1 MFSAYFDLMKQFII
15 VFLFVISL
23 AKAQGD
29 IYPTET
35 TYGGGIGFS
44 TMYMILDT
52 VPGASLLNSLG
63 LNVDEL
69 RTRPLVFYG
78 GEGFAQMSGP
88 WRLGGYAGI
97 GASQA
102 SNVFGIKMFANRDNV
117 DGYQKPAF
125 GNEANGDTLYNFSDN
140 LSVKARL
147 NFLLGAM
154 TTEYV
159 FPIFRDL
166 EVMAGALM
174 GIGRYTLSIDQHI
187 GTPRWG
193 NFGNNMYGEMIGDTI
208 LVQLDETGRK
218 FDDAAKDYRENG
230 LRPINVAGTMTE
242 LSGTFFNFQPYVAIK
257 WQFLD
262 RMGLRISAGYNRGT
276 IAAGKWKLN
285 GHLPINDSPASA
297 LHGITLR
304 TVIYFGL

>member
-1 MFSAYFDLMKQFII
+1 MFSAYFDLMKQFITA
-15 VFLFVISL
+15 FLFVISL

-63 LNVDEL
+63 INVDEL
-69 RTRPLVFYG
+69 GTRPLVFFG

-97 GASQA
+97 GATQA
-102 SNVFGIKMFANRDNV
+102 GSVFGLKMFANRDNV

-125 GNEANGDTLYNFSDN
+125 GNEANGDTLYNFSGN
-140 LSVKARL
+140 LSVTARL
-147 NFLLGAM
+147 SFLLGAV

-187 GTPRWG
+187 GTPKWG
-193 NFGNNMYGEMIGDTI
+193 KLGNNMYGEIYGDTVLI
-208 LVQLDETGRK
+208 QLDGPD
-218 FDDAAKDYRENG
+218 FDDEAKDNNESEF
-230 LRPINVAGTMTE
+230 LRPINVTGTMTE

-276 IAAGKWKLN
+276 IASGKWKLN
-285 GHLPINDSPASA
+285 GNRPINDSPESA

>member
-1 MFSAYFDLMKQFII
+1 MFSAYFDLMKQFTTA
-15 VFLFVISL
+15 FLFVISL

-63 LNVDEL
+63 INVDEL
-69 RTRPLVFYG
+69 GTRPLVFYG

-97 GASQA
+97 GATQA
-102 SNVFGIKMFANRDNV
+102 SNVFGIQMYANRDNV

-125 GNEANGDTLYNFSDN
+125 GNEANGDTLYNFSGN
-140 LSVKARL
+140 LSVTARL
-147 NFLLGAM
+147 SFLLGAV

-187 GTPRWG
+187 GTPKWG
-193 NFGNNMYGEMIGDTI
+193 KLGNNMYGEIYGDTVLI
-208 LVQLDETGRK
+208 QLDGPD
-218 FDDAAKDYRENG
+218 FDDEAKDNNESEF
-230 LRPINVAGTMTE
+230 LRPINVTGTMTE

-276 IAAGKWKLN
+276 IASGKWKLN
-285 GHLPINDSPASA
+285 GNRPINDSPESA

>member
-1 MFSAYFDLMKQFII
+1 MKQFITA
-15 VFLFVISL
+15 FLFVISL

-63 LNVDEL
+63 INVDEL
-69 RTRPLVFYG
+69 GTKPLVFYG

-97 GASQA
+97 GATQA
-102 SNVFGIKMFANRDNV
+102 GSVFGLKMFANRDNV

-125 GNEANGDTLYNFSDN
+125 GNEANGDTLYNFSGN
-140 LSVKARL
+140 LSVTARL
-147 NFLLGAM
+147 SFLLGAV

-187 GTPRWG
+187 GTPKWG
-193 NFGNNMYGEMIGDTI
+193 KLGNNMYGEIYGDTVLI
-208 LVQLDETGRK
+208 QLDGPD
-218 FDDAAKDYRENG
+218 FDDEAKDNNESEF
-230 LRPINVAGTMTE
+230 LRPINVTGTMTE

-276 IAAGKWKLN
+276 IASGKWKLN
-285 GHLPINDSPASA
+285 GNRPINDSPESA

>member
-1 MFSAYFDLMKQFII
+1 LFSAYFDLMKQFTTA
-15 VFLFVISL
+15 FLFVISL

-63 LNVDEL
+63 INVDEL
-69 RTRPLVFYG
+69 GTRPLVFYG

-97 GASQA
+97 GATQA
-102 SNVFGIKMFANRDNV
+102 GSVFGLKMFANRDNV

-125 GNEANGDTLYNFSDN
+125 GNEANGDTLYNFSGN
-140 LSVKARL
+140 LSVTARL
-147 NFLLGAM
+147 SFLLGAV

-187 GTPRWG
+187 GTPKWG
-193 NFGNNMYGEMIGDTI
+193 KLGNNMYGEIYGDTVLI
-208 LVQLDETGRK
+208 QLDGPD
-218 FDDAAKDYRENG
+218 FDDEAKDNNESEF
-230 LRPINVAGTMTE
+230 LRPINVTGTMTE

>member
-1 MFSAYFDLMKQFII
+1 MFSAYFDLMKQFITA
-15 VFLFVISL
+15 FLFVISL

-44 TMYMILDT
+44 TMYMILDS
-52 VPGASLLNSLG
+52 VPGTSLLNSLG
-63 LNVDEL
+63 INVDEL
-69 RTRPLVFYG
+69 GSRPLVFYG

-97 GASQA
+97 GATQA
-102 SNVFGIKMFANRDNV
+102 GSVFGLKMFANRDNV

-125 GNEANGDTLYNFSDN
+125 GNEANGDTLYNFSGN
-140 LSVKARL
+140 LSVTARL
-147 NFLLGAM
+147 SFLLGAV

-187 GTPRWG
+187 GTPKWG
-193 NFGNNMYGEMIGDTI
+193 KLGNNMYGEIYGDTVLI
-208 LVQLDETGRK
+208 QLDGPD
-218 FDDAAKDYRENG
+218 FDDEAKDNNESEF
-230 LRPINVAGTMTE
+230 LRPINVTGTMTE

-276 IAAGKWKLN
+276 IASGKWKLN
-285 GHLPINDSPASA
+285 GNRPINDSPESA

>member
-1 MFSAYFDLMKQFII
+1 MFSAYFDLMKQFITA
-15 VFLFVISL
+15 FLFVISL

-63 LNVDEL
+63 INVDEL
-69 RTRPLVFYG
+69 GTRPLVFYG

-97 GASQA
+97 GATQA
-102 SNVFGIKMFANRDNV
+102 GSVFGLKMFANRDNV

-125 GNEANGDTLYNFSDN
+125 GNEANGDTLYNFSGN
-140 LSVKARL
+140 LSVTARL
-147 NFLLGAM
+147 SFLLGAV

-187 GTPRWG
+187 GTPKWG
-193 NFGNNMYGEMIGDTI
+193 KLGNNMYGEIYGDTVLI
-208 LVQLDETGRK
+208 QLDGPD
-218 FDDAAKDYRENG
+218 FDDEAKDNNESEF
-230 LRPINVAGTMTE
+230 LRPINVTGTMTE
-242 LSGTFFNFQPYVAIK
+242 FSGTFFNFQPYVAIK

-276 IAAGKWKLN
+276 IASGKWKLN
-285 GHLPINDSPASA
+285 GNRPINDSPESA

>member
-1 MFSAYFDLMKQFII
+1 MFGAYFDLMKQFITA
-15 VFLFVISL
+15 FLFVLSL

-63 LNVDEL
+63 INVDEL
-69 RTRPLVFYG
+69 GTRPLVFYG

-97 GASQA
+97 GATQA
-102 SNVFGIKMFANRDNV
+102 GSVFGLKMFANRDNV

-125 GNEANGDTLYNFSDN
+125 GNEANGDTLYNFSGN
-140 LSVKARL
+140 LSVTARL
-147 NFLLGAM
+147 SFLLGAV

-159 FPIFRDL
+159 FPVFRDL

-187 GTPRWG
+187 GTPKWG
-193 NFGNNMYGEMIGDTI
+193 KLGNNMYGEIYGDTVLI
-208 LVQLDETGRK
+208 QLDGPD
-218 FDDAAKDYRENG
+218 FDDEAKDNNESEF
-230 LRPINVAGTMTE
+230 LRPINVTGTMTE

-276 IAAGKWKLN
+276 IASGKWKLN
-285 GHLPINDSPASA
+285 GNRPINDSPESA